1 MTRFDD
7 NLWHEVERKYGSELS
22 GADGP
27 LSSGPRRRL
36 PIIAGTTLG
45 VAGASAA
52 AVVVLGAASSPPA
65 FAVTSN
71 PDGTVSVVIHRVD
84 GIPGANRR
92 LAQLGIRVRAVP
104 VNAQCQAAVAPAL
117 KQVTIA
123 TLKHDRGSGWIGGVA
138 GGVNARIRPAQIA
151 RDRTLVIAAV
161 PSKGQVR
168 LVRGRAV
175 RGAIPGCLPPV
186 ALLRGTARGVKARIL
201 SCSVVPSPSKHPIT
215 VFPSGANTTATN
227 ETTST
232 SPATGSATT
241 TGPATAAA
249 SPKTQTVVTP
259 TTNQTVTT
267 GATATA
273 TSTATATTG
282 SGPSPGW
289 QSQTSG
295 SSASATPVAPPPIMQ
310 ACLNAARHV
319 AEGRGG
325 VQLSEH
331 ASH

>member
-7 NLWHEVERKYGSELS
+7 NLWREVERKYGSELS

-27 LSSGPRRRL
+27 LSSGPRGRL

-52 AVVVLGAASSPPA
+52 AVIVLGAASSPPA
-65 FAVTSN
+65 FAVTSH
-71 PDGTVSVVIHRVD
+71 PDGTVSVVIRRID
-84 GIPGANRR
+84 GIRGANRR
-92 LAQLGIRVRAVP
+92 LAQLGIRVRAVQ

-117 KQVTIA
+117 KHVTIA
-123 TLKHDRGSGWIGGVA
+123 SFKRAHGAAWVSAVN

-161 PSKGQVR
+161 PSKGQMR

-186 ALLRGTARGVKARIL
+186 ALLRGTARGIRPRIL
-201 SCSVVPSPSKHPIT
+201 SCAVVPSPSKHPVT
-215 VFPSGANTTATN
+215 VFPGANTTATN

-232 SPATGSATT
+232 APTTTGSATA
-241 TGPATAAA
+241 TGPVTAPAP
-249 SPKTQTVVTP
+249 PKTQTVVTP

-267 GATATA
+267 ATTG

-282 SGPSPGW
+282 SGTSPGW

-295 SSASATPVAPPPIMQ
+295 SSAPPTPVTPPPIMQ
-310 ACLNAARHV
+310 ACLNAARR
-319 AEGRGG
+319 AAK
-325 VQLSEH
+325 VQEVPQGSARANH
-331 ASH
+331 

>member
-7 NLWHEVERKYGSELS
+7 NLWREVERKYGSELA

-36 PIIAGTTLG
+36 PVIAGASLG

-52 AVVVLGAASSPPA
+52 AVIVLSAASSPPA
-65 FAVTSN
+65 FAVTSH
-71 PDGTVSVVIHRVD
+71 PDGTVSVVIRRLD
-84 GIPGANRR
+84 GIRGANRR
-92 LAQLGIRVRAVP
+92 LAQLGIRVRAVQ
-104 VNAQCQAAVAPAL
+104 VNAQCQATVAPAL
-117 KQVTIA
+117 KHVTIA
-123 TLKHDRGSGWIGGVA
+123 SFKRAHGAAWVA
-138 GGVNARIRPAQIA
+138 AASGGVNARIRPAQIA

-186 ALLRGTARGVKARIL
+186 ALLRGTARGIKSRIL
-201 SCSVVPSPSKHPIT
+201 SCAVVPSPSNHPVT

-232 SPATGSATT
+232 APTT
-241 TGPATAAA
+241 TGPATTTGRATAPPT
-249 SPKTQTVVTP
+249 STTNQTAPTP
-259 TTNQTVTT
+259 TTNQTLTTASTVTT
-267 GATATA
+267 
-273 TSTATATTG
+273 TATATTG

-295 SSASATPVAPPPIMQ
+295 SSASPTPVAPPPIMQ
-310 ACLNAARHV
+310 ACLNAARR
-319 AEGRGG
+319 AAK
-325 VQLSEH
+325 VQEVPQ
-331 ASH
+331 ASSRAKH

>member
-7 NLWHEVERKYGSELS
+7 NLWREVERRYGSELS
-22 GADGP
+22 GAEGP

-52 AVVVLGAASSPPA
+52 AVVVFGAANSSPA
-65 FAVTSN
+65 FAVTPN
-71 PDGTVSVVIHRVD
+71 PDGTVSVVIHRID
-84 GIPGANRR
+84 GIQGANRR
-92 LAQLGIRVRAVP
+92 LAQLGIRVRAVQ
-104 VNAQCQAAVAPAL
+104 VNAQCQATVAPAL
-117 KQVTIA
+117 KTVTIA
-123 TLKHDRGSGWIGGVA
+123 SLKRDRGAGWVGAVN

-186 ALLRGTARGVKARIL
+186 ALLRSTARGVRARIL
-201 SCSVVPSPSKHPIT
+201 SCSVVPLRFKHPVT
-215 VFPSGANTTATN
+215 VFRPGANTTATN

-232 SPATGSATT
+232 APATGSATT
-241 TGPATAAA
+241 TGPATA
-249 SPKTQTVVTP
+249 PTPETQTVVTP

-267 GATATA
+267 ATTA
-273 TSTATATTG
+273 TSTATTTTG

-295 SSASATPVAPPPIMQ
+295 SSASPRLVAPPPIMQ
-310 ACLNAARHV
+310 ACLNAARH
-319 AEGRGG
+319 AAQ
-325 VQLSEH
+325 VQEVPQTSARAH
-331 ASH
+331 H